1 MDFPTA
7 KNKKAVGSFYLPT
20 ASTGYSYFLKISHR
34 QWVDF
39 GPKKPI
45 KIKPTAKTGNMKL
58 IHFFP
63 QKVTI
68 N

>member
-39 GPKKPI
+39 SPKKPI

>member
-1 MDFPTA
+1 
-7 KNKKAVGSFYLPT
+7 VGSFYLPT
-20 ASTGYSYFLKISHR
+20 ASTGYSYFLKISHG
-34 QWVDF
+34 QWVGF

-45 KIKPTAKTGNMKL
+45 KIIPTAKIENMKL